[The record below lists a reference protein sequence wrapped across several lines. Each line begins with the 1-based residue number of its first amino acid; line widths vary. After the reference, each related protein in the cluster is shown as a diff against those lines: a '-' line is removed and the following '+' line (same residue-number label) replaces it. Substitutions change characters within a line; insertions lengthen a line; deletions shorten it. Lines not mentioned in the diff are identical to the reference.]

1 MEYKDYYK
9 TLNVD
14 RKASGEEIKK
24 AYRKLALE
32 YHPDRN
38 PGSHA
43 AEEKFKEINEAYQV
57 LSDSEKRARY
67 DELGESYTRFQQR
80 GGTPGNFNWE
90 DWYSTRAGNSTVHGT
105 GGVQF
110 DMGDLNEIFG
120 GGFSDFFTRIFGG
133 YQGYRRATPEQQ
145 ANKRVGK
152 PSYEQEVEITFHES
166 YHGAHR
172 GVELD
177 GRRLEVDIP
186 RGARTGTRVRVPGV
200 IPTNSPDQKG
210 DLFLLIRVAEDSR
223 YERKGDD
230 LHMEVDIDLYTAVLG
245 GEVQVD
251 TMSGKVVLTVPAGTQ
266 PGQMFR
272 LAGKGMPRLKNPQSY
287 GNLLV
292 RAKIKIPRNLTSH
305 QRELFQELVQSS
317 QS

>member
-14 RKASGEEIKK
+14 RKASSDEIKK

-32 YHPDRN
+32 FHPDRN
-38 PGSHA
+38 PGSHT

-57 LSDSEKRARY
+57 LSDAEKRARY

-80 GGTPGNFNWE
+80 GGSPGNFNWE
-90 DWYSTRAGNSTVHGT
+90 DWYATRSANPTGGST

-110 DMGDLNEIFG
+110 DMGDLNDIFG

-133 YQGYRRATPEQQ
+133 HQGYRRASSEQQ
-145 ANKRVGK
+145 APRRVER
-152 PSYEQEVEITFHES
+152 PSYEQEVEITFHEA

-210 DLFLLIRVAEDSR
+210 DLFLLIRVANDPR

-230 LHMEVDIDLYTAVLG
+230 LHMEVEIDLYTAVLG

-251 TMSGKVVLTVPAGTQ
+251 TMSGKVVLTIPAGTQ
-266 PGQMFR
+266 PGQVFR
-272 LAGKGMPRLKNPQSY
+272 LAGKGMPRLKNPQSF
-287 GNLLV
+287 GDLLV

-305 QRELFQELVQSS
+305 QRELFQELVKSS
-317 QS
+317 HS